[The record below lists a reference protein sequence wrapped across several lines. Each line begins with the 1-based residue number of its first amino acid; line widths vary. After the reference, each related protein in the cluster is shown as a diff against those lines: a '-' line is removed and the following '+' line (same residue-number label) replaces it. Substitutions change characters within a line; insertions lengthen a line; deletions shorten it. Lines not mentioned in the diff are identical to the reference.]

1 MRLTDGQLRDFYR
14 AEYVEHHAQVGS
26 ARLARLLPLIDWQP
40 DDRVLD
46 CACGS
51 GQLLELMHDRVAR
64 YVGVDFSDEFIRK
77 CAEQQAKLDITNAD
91 FVCSDLA
98 EYCLAHPGEFDKCFA
113 FDFSEHIYDDE
124 FVRIF
129 RAIHI
134 SLKVGGKLYIHTP
147 NADYFLERL
156 KSTGVLKNDPTHIG
170 VRHGAY
176 TARLLSESGFGSP
189 RIEYLAHYAKPL
201 KRLHFLSSVP
211 GVGYLFQARLFITC
225 VKSATIH
232 VGAAPRFE
240 DAALVGS

>member
-14 AEYVEHHAQVGS
+14 ADYVEHHAQVAN

-51 GQLLELMHDRVAR
+51 GQLLELIHDRVAR

-77 CAEQQAKLDITNAD
+77 CAEQQAELGIANAD

-98 EYCLAHPGEFDKCFA
+98 EYCSAHPGEFDKCLT

-129 RAIHI
+129 RAIHV
-134 SLKVGGKLYIHTP
+134 SLKAGGQLYIHTP

-156 KSTGVLKNDPTHIG
+156 KSAGVLKNDPTHIG
-170 VRHGAY
+170 VRDGTD
-176 TARLLSESGFGSP
+176 TARLLTESGFGAP
-189 RIEYLAHYAKPL
+189 RIEYLSHYAKPL
-201 KRLHFLSSVP
+201 ERLHFLSAVP

-225 VKSATIH
+225 VKTPTRPIGGTRRLEA
-232 VGAAPRFE
+232 
-240 DAALVGS
+240 AALVRS